1 MKKTAE
7 VLKLGKGLHLEVEKS
22 MTAKSLV
29 VTLLLKSKKKCILHW
44 GVSGE
49 QNGSWQLPPEAIWPT
64 ATKAAG
70 PAAVRTPFVAGKAGS
85 QIKIKMVTERD
96 FSVLSFALFFPE
108 ENLWDNNNGKNY
120 HIRLPQAGQ
129 SLLSPGQ
136 ALASEIKEKHILFQQ
151 SYWFAGRELAAA
163 VVVEDDR
170 YQITLVTDIS
180 GPLLLHWGVAKRSR
194 YEWLLPPEHLRPE
207 GTEVLDEK
215 AVQTPFVWTDGLNRL
230 QLSWQESQAMLGMP
244 FVLHKP
250 DTGEWLKTGP
260 GNIFVPVKMAEHEEA
275 VFESAELAEA
285 ADEIIQVETGRNSWT
300 LMHRFNLCHDMV
312 DRLGSDVQALAL
324 LFVWLRYSAI
334 RQLDWQRNYNTQPR
348 ELSHAQQRLTL
359 KLADCYRNSNPASR
373 EIIRLILS
381 SVGRGGEGGKGQ
393 RIRDDILH
401 IMHRHKIKEVTGHFM
416 EEWHQKLHN
425 NATADDIVICEAYLA
440 FLHSNGDLGAFYST
454 LEQGGVTK
462 ERLENFE
469 RPIVTDPDFAHHIK
483 DGLIHDFENYLNLL
497 KSVHSATD
505 LFSAAEAAGHCLD
518 DHLREWVWS
527 LYHSRD
533 DMAMAAEDHVRSIT
547 GLRRALNERLDASG
561 DSRCIRDILYLDL
574 ALEEFLRVVVERS
587 IHMEFRH
594 EHLVEL
600 IGLVLENMSFSHQDE
615 EQASCYG
622 HWQKL
627 QKSAS
632 FDREWALHARS
643 VLDRMTGALGRFI
656 DYYYALLQAKAE
668 HLGRAFRAEDWTIEL
683 FNQEVIRGSSAYV
696 LSILL
701 RHIDP
706 LLRKTADLGNWQIIS
721 QNEAMGRVEVADLYA
736 VQDKKFSSATV
747 IVTDNVKGEEEV
759 PEGVVAVITPVGVD
773 ILSHVSVRARNAAIL
788 FATCYEPKILDEIK
802 SQQGQNLRLIVTSG
816 GDVEF
821 HREEE
826 QKSPKKGARQKVKIG
841 PVSCRPVAFSRYAVS
856 GKQFTD
862 KLVGGKSLQLRQ
874 LVGKLPDWIQVPA
887 SAAVPFCVCDRVFSM
902 EQNKP
907 LLKQYGKLKK
917 ELESNPRKV
926 LPQLRQTLMKL
937 TAPAQFRSV
946 LQKVMKEEGMSCSP
960 EWDGCW
966 ERIKHVWASKW
977 NERAYWSR
985 KKWQIDH
992 DKLHM
997 AVLIQEVVEAEY
1009 AFVIHTANP
1018 FTNNKD
1024 EIYGEVVLG
1033 LGETLC
1039 SGNYPGRALSFTCGK
1054 GKTLKPKIVSYPGK
1068 SLAQKGSGL
1077 IFRSDSNGEDLED
1090 YAGAGLYD
1098 SVLLA
1103 PPHEIYPDYLGSPL
1117 LWQDDFRMK
1126 FLRDVAKIGIETE
1139 NIMDGE
1145 PQDIEGA
1152 YRDGQFFVVQTRPQ
1166 VGV

>member
-1 MKKTAE
+1 MKKTTE
-7 VLKLGKGLHLEVEKS
+7 VLELGNDLHLEVEKS
-22 MTAKSLV
+22 MSAKSLM
-29 VTLLLKSKKKCILHW
+29 VTLLLKSKKNCILHW
-44 GVSGE
+44 GVCRE
-49 QNGSWQLPPEAIWPT
+49 QNAPWQLPPEATWPA

-70 PAAVRTPFVAGKAGS
+70 PAAVQTPFVARKADS
-85 QIKIKMVTERD
+85 QIKIKMALERD
-96 FSVLSFALFFPE
+96 FSTMSFVLFFSE
-108 ENLWDNNNGKNY
+108 QNFWDNNGGKNY
-120 HIRLPQAGQ
+120 HVRLPQAGE

-136 ALASEIKEKHILFQQ
+136 ALSKEITEKHIVFQQ
-151 SYWFAGRELAAA
+151 SYYFDGRELAAA
-163 VVVEDDR
+163 VVLEDHR
-170 YQITLVTDIS
+170 YQITLLTDIS
-180 GPLLLHWGVAKRSR
+180 GPLLLHWGVAKRSQ
-194 YEWLLPPEHLRPE
+194 YEWFLPPEYLRPK
-207 GTEVLDEK
+207 GTEVQNEK
-215 AVQTPFVWTDGLNRL
+215 TVQTPFVWADGINRL
-230 QLSWQESQAMLGMP
+230 QLSWQESEAMFGMP
-244 FVLHKP
+244 FALHKP
-250 DTGEWLKTGP
+250 DTGEWLQTGQ
-260 GNIFVPVKMAEHEEA
+260 GDIFVPVKMPEHEEA
-275 VFESAELAEA
+275 VFVSAELAA
-285 ADEIIQVETGRNSWT
+285 ATDEIIQVETGRNSWT
-300 LMHRFNLCHDMV
+300 LMHRFNLCHDML
-312 DRLGSDVQALAL
+312 DRLGSDVQALTL

-401 IMHRHKIKEVTGHFM
+401 IMHRHRLKEVTGHFL

-440 FLHSNGDLGAFYST
+440 FLHSNGDLGTFYST
-454 LEQGGVTK
+454 LERGGVTK
-462 ERLENFE
+462 ARLENFE
-469 RPIVTDPDFAHHIK
+469 RPITTDPDFAHHIK
-483 DGLIHDFENYLNLL
+483 DGLIHDFENYLKLL

-505 LFSAAEAAGHCLD
+505 LFSAAGAADHCLD
-518 DHLREWVWS
+518 DHLREWLWS

-533 DMAMAAEDHVRSIT
+533 DMSMEVEDHVRSIT
-547 GLRRALNERLDASG
+547 GLRRALNERLDTLG

-574 ALEEFLRVVVERS
+574 ALEEFLRVVVERR
-587 IHMEFRH
+587 IHIEFRH

-600 IGLVLENMSFSHQDE
+600 IGLMLENMSFSHQDE
-615 EQASCYG
+615 ELTNCYW

-627 QKSAS
+627 QEKAA

-643 VLDRMTGALGRFI
+643 VLDRMTRALGRFI

-668 HLGRAFRAEDWTIEL
+668 HLGSAFRAEDWTIEL
-683 FNQEVIRGSSAYV
+683 FNQEVVRGSSAYI

-701 RHIDP
+701 RHIAP

-721 QNEAMGRVEVADLYA
+721 RNEAVGRVEVADLYA
-736 VQDKKFSSATV
+736 VQDKKFSSPTV
-747 IVTDNVKGEEEV
+747 IVTDNIKGEEEV

-802 SQQGQNLRLIVTSG
+802 SQQGQNLRLTVTSA

-821 HREEE
+821 QREEE
-826 QKSPKKGARQKVKIG
+826 KKTPQKSPGQKVKM
-841 PVSCRPVAFSRYAVS
+841 PTVSCRTVAFSKYAVT
-856 GKQFTD
+856 GKEFTD
-862 KLVGGKSLQLRQ
+862 KLVGGKSLQLQQ

-887 SAAVPFCVCDRVFSM
+887 SAAVPFCVCERVLAI

-907 LLKQYGKLKK
+907 LLKHYSKLTKK
-917 ELESNPRKV
+917 LESSPRKV
-926 LPQLRQTLMKL
+926 LPQLRETLMKM
-937 TAPAQFRSV
+937 TAPTEFHSA
-946 LQKVMKEEGMSCSP
+946 LHKVMKEEGMSCSE
-960 EWDGCW
+960 EWENCW

-977 NERAYWSR
+977 NEQAYWSR
-985 KKWQIDH
+985 KKWRIDH
-992 DKLHM
+992 NNLYM

-1009 AFVIHTANP
+1009 AFVIHTVNP
-1018 FTNNKD
+1018 FTGNKD

-1039 SGNYPGRALSFTCGK
+1039 SGNYPGRALSFTCQK
-1054 GKTLKPKIVSYPGK
+1054 GKTMKPKIVSYPGK
-1068 SLAQKGSGL
+1068 SLAHKGSGL

-1103 PPHEIYPDYLGSPL
+1103 PPQEICPDYVGSLL
-1117 LWQDDFRMK
+1117 LWQDDFRIK

-1139 NIMDGE
+1139 NIMGGE

-1152 YRDGQFFVVQTRPQ
+1152 YREGQFFVVQTRPQ